1 MISLELPKEE
11 IKVTLPDGKVMQG
24 ISFQTSPLDI
34 AKQISSSL
42 ADKVVVSKVKYSR
55 RIANLDEGLVNPE
68 AEKEG
73 ESEQWILY
81 DAVRPLEGDC
91 ELILYTFDDEEGK

>member
-73 ESEQWILY
+73 ESE
-81 DAVRPLEGDC
+81 
-91 ELILYTFDDEEGK
+91 